1 MPVTLLFKKENS
13 PGFRE
18 SYIHVEW
25 GPRHQLFSSKH
36 THKHCLLADA
46 HTVLHAHMQMHAWP
60 DNIAVAGDIY
70 VCSLRIH
77 QRRHHLFLCSL
88 SLSSPLRQDGFNKNL
103 FKCDIYT
110 SCFVLLFEP
119 LAPQKTSNVSLTA
132 LENSPESVSV
142 LSNIALQSDIVIQIG
157 LDINWPSKF
166 ILIFQTIDPW
176 LFIERGQLFVLAA
189 EMTTVASRFFQI
201 VH

>member
-1 MPVTLLFKKENS
+1 MPITLLFKKENS

-36 THKHCLLADA
+36 THKHCLLACA
-46 HTVLHAHMQMHAWP
+46 RTVLHAHMQMHAWP

-70 VCSLRIH
+70 VCSMRIH
-77 QRRHHLFLCSL
+77 QCRHHLFLSSF
-88 SLSSPLRQDGFNKNL
+88 SLSSPLRQDGRNDNL

-119 LAPQKTSNVSLTA
+119 
-132 LENSPESVSV
+132 ENIKCIINGFGKKSWKCQCFKLYSAAVRYHHSDES
-142 LSNIALQSDIVIQIG
+142 
-157 LDINWPSKF
+157 WY
-166 ILIFQTIDPW
+166 
-176 LFIERGQLFVLAA
+176 
-189 EMTTVASRFFQI
+189 
-201 VH
+201 